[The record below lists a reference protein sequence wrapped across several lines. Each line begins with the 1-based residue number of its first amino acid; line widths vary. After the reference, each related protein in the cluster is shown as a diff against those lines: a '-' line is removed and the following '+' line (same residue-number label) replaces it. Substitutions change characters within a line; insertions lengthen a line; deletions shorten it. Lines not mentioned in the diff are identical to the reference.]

1 VEVAAATPVA
11 PAPLPSTPANGEVVP
26 ADLSGLRS
34 RWGDVVERAAPAI
47 KPLLREC
54 RPIAVDGVRVTL
66 AFPEERSFMRAK
78 AATRAPAIEQLLSAV
93 LGGSWAIECVAS
105 NVELEPLTIAEAVVS
120 SPSDSEGLA
129 LLEGVLRITG
139 GELVEAPEVRS

>member
-1 VEVAAATPVA
+1 VDSTPPVETPPSAQPHAANGDATP
-11 PAPLPSTPANGEVVP
+11 TE
-26 ADLSGLRS
+26 LSGLRS

-66 AFPEERSFMRAK
+66 ALPEERSFMRAK
-78 AATRAPAIEQLLSAV
+78 AATRAPAIEQLLSTV

-105 NVELEPLTIAEAVVS
+105 NVELEPLTVAEAIVA
-120 SPSDSEGLA
+120 SPGDTDGLA

-139 GELVEAPEVRS
+139 GELVDAPEVRS

>member
-1 VEVAAATPVA
+1 M
-11 PAPLPSTPANGEVVP
+11 
-26 ADLSGLRS
+26 
-34 RWGDVVERAAPAI
+34 ERAAPAI

-54 RPIAVDGVRVTL
+54 RPIAVDGVRLTL

-78 AATRAPAIEQLLSAV
+78 AATRAPAIEQLLSTV

-105 NVELEPLTIAEAVVS
+105 NVELEPLTVAQAVVS
-120 SPSDSEGLA
+120 DPSDVNGMA

-139 GELVEAPEVRS
+139 GELVDAPEVRS